1 METAKLLDFDGVKVV
16 RKRRTFSSRKPRSGG
31 SYTLFLNEQ
40 NHSSAWASP
49 PSDPQNIENSDKG
62 LNDTTGK
69 YLNSYSHGDEYN
81 ERLGNSNSMER
92 FEMGKDDLG
101 RSLRSGYK
109 MASGDD
115 GSVPERDEIKRVPRE
130 FVDLNGKHL
139 GSSPDDD
146 RDYDRGGSKSQDNEH
161 SRISGKSYREKS
173 LEKSKEYSTGEKV
186 ERERSR
192 FSKAFKRK
200 CNSNYLHRSKRF
212 HEGEVE
218 RKDSYERHGSH
229 ERLEHDCDRDWDK
242 ERYRSLDV
250 HGSME
255 SGKGGLGHSH
265 KPEVVVGLGAAGT
278 SSDWCRVEGVREISG
293 FPQSESFKTR

>member
-1 METAKLLDFDGVKVV
+1 MM
-16 RKRRTFSSRKPRSGG
+16 
-31 SYTLFLNEQ
+31 
-40 NHSSAWASP
+40 
-49 PSDPQNIENSDKG
+49 IEIM
-62 LNDTTGK
+62 T
-69 YLNSYSHGDEYN
+69 
-81 ERLGNSNSMER
+81 
-92 FEMGKDDLG
+92 
-101 RSLRSGYK
+101 
-109 MASGDD
+109 
-115 GSVPERDEIKRVPRE
+115 
-130 FVDLNGKHL
+130 
-139 GSSPDDD
+139 
-146 RDYDRGGSKSQDNEH
+146 GGSKSQDNEH

-173 LEKSKEYSTGEKV
+173 LEESKEYSTGEKV

-229 ERLEHDCDRDWDK
+229 ERLEHACDRDRDK
-242 ERYRSLDV
+242 DRYRSLDV

-278 SSDWCRVEGVREISG
+278 SSDWCSSDGYKVLERSLDSHNPSHSKLDSEGPNGGQVKTATDGKTSDSRDPDTEALVKSLLQQDDLPSEEVRLTKPRVKIGGETHTVHANSTCNAGGIKKMGSEGSLYL
-293 FPQSESFKTR
+293 QSLHMQLKAGDNEDLFYRKIWMMKIASL

>member
-146 RDYDRGGSKSQDNEH
+146 RDYDRGIQVPG
-161 SRISGKSYREKS
+161 
-173 LEKSKEYSTGEKV
+173 
-186 ERERSR
+186 
-192 FSKAFKRK
+192 
-200 CNSNYLHRSKRF
+200 
-212 HEGEVE
+212 
-218 RKDSYERHGSH
+218 
-229 ERLEHDCDRDWDK
+229 
-242 ERYRSLDV
+242 
-250 HGSME
+250 
-255 SGKGGLGHSH
+255 
-265 KPEVVVGLGAAGT
+265 
-278 SSDWCRVEGVREISG
+278 
-293 FPQSESFKTR
+293 